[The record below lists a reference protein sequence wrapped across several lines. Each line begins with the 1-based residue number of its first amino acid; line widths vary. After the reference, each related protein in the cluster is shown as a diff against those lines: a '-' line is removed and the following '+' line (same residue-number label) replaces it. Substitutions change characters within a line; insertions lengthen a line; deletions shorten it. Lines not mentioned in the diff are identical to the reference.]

1 MQKSYHY
8 IGLLKAVMRLSMT
21 SLKAADAKD
30 VASSITAIANEKLKA
45 EKEAA
50 AGKKKTGKLF
60 LLSFLFSIIT
70 SPVLSPLLLLLVAIM
85 SSFAWSGR
93 SGAESTVGITLCS
106 WKVIVKLTNWFLNCI
121 CSGGKKKQLHVD
133 KPDDDIVVDTYDAL
147 DDYDFM

>member
-1 MQKSYHY
+1 
-8 IGLLKAVMRLSMT
+8 MT

-70 SPVLSPLLLLLVAIM
+70 SPVLSPLLLLVAIM

>member
-1 MQKSYHY
+1 MYSSMQKSYHY

-60 LLSFLFSIIT
+60 LLSFFVFYYYFPGSLPPPPIS
-70 SPVLSPLLLLLVAIM
+70 
-85 SSFAWSGR
+85 
-93 SGAESTVGITLCS
+93 CYY
-106 WKVIVKLTNWFLNCI
+106 VIFC
-121 CSGGKKKQLHVD
+121 
-133 KPDDDIVVDTYDAL
+133 VV
-147 DDYDFM
+147 